1 MMLTLYSTLQ
11 KKFEKLRDLE
21 IFKYLN
27 YLDLI
32 TENVLFTLVGFINL
46 F

>member
-32 TENVLFTLVGFINL
+32 TENALFTLVGFINL